1 MHEPLTGLLALKAMR
16 AEVTSAQPHSPVVP
30 DRRPARAAASS
41 RARTSLARGLH
52 ALAARVEPTE
62 RGNVACSAGA
72 R

>member
-1 MHEPLTGLLALKAMR
+1 MHEMASGMLAVRAMR

-30 DRRPARAAASS
+30 DRRGSRAPATRARA
-41 RARTSLARGLH
+41 SLARGLM
-52 ALAARVEPTE
+52 ALATRVQPSE